1 MNRVLSHC
9 ISLIFLFAAALPAL
23 AASHNQLTEAD
34 CLKLAL
40 QKHPDIIQA
49 ERNLLTAQYRYQNQQ
64 LQWQPT
70 IKPLQQET
78 VLAEEKLTFNATT
91 GLEWQPQSG
100 GNINIQSSVYYDYDK
115 ALSKIF
121 DFDDKKSYL
130 TSTVISAR
138 YPLLGAD
145 KLSAPITVLSNDY
158 GYQAAIQQY
167 KTSIQNTLL
176 AVAQNYRQI
185 LMLEEQLSITQ
196 ELFKQATNRHQ
207 ALIKEV
213 QAGKK
218 AKNLIPE
225 SDVQLMQFE
234 LDVMQAQNALRKATL
249 SLQVNLGLD
258 KGTTVNFVRT
268 SFDKLEAPKPLQ
280 DLLIQAL
287 QKNPALINLK
297 NQITLQEKT
306 NKQEKSRQTLQA
318 NASAQVLLGDSPR
331 AQGNLQLSYPL
342 DTRTINLQ
350 NLTQSTSLAL
360 QKSQFLQQC
369 QDAAESLEDLYR
381 DLLYEKKSLELHK
394 KKLSLEEQ
402 NYQHL
407 LLQHRMGLISAIT
420 LNEKLNTLNN
430 NAIQITHKAINYHNK
445 LDNYAIQ
452 CSTYLKKKEQLLSQ
466 QILTNLAKTHTPFS
480 ALPSPVNN
488 TKSLCQ
494 ALLNQ

>member
-1 MNRVLSHC
+1 MKRVLFQP
-9 ISLIFLFAAALPAL
+9 SLIFFIAAALPTL
-23 AASHNQLTEAD
+23 AVSQHQLTEAD

-91 GLEWQPQSG
+91 GLEWQTQSG
-100 GNINIQSSVYYDYDK
+100 ANIHLQSSLYYDYDR
-115 ALSKIF
+115 ALSNIF
-121 DFDDKKSYL
+121 DFDDEKNYL
-130 TSTVISAR
+130 VNTVISAK

-145 KLSAPITVLSNDY
+145 KLSAPITVLSNYY

-207 ALIKEV
+207 ALVKEV

-225 SDVQLMQFE
+225 SEVQLMQFE
-234 LDVMQAQNALRKATL
+234 LDIMQAQNTLRKATL
-249 SLQVNLGLD
+249 SLQVNLGID
-258 KGTTVNFVRT
+258 KSTTINLVRT
-268 SFDKLEAPKPLQ
+268 SFDKLEAPKPVQ
-280 DLLIQAL
+280 DILMQAL
-287 QKNPALINLK
+287 QENQALINLK

-306 NKQEKSRQTLQA
+306 NKQEKSRQSLQA
-318 NASAQVLLGDSPR
+318 NASAQVLLGSEPR

-342 DTRTINLQ
+342 DNRTFNLQ
-350 NLTQSTSLAL
+350 TLTQSTSLAL

-381 DLLYEKKSLELHK
+381 DLLYEKKSLELQK

-407 LLQHRMGLISAIT
+407 LLQHKMGLIAAIT

-430 NAIQITHKAINYHNK
+430 NTIQIASKTVNYHNK

-452 CSTYLKKKEQLLSQ
+452 CSTYLKKKEHLLSQ
-466 QILTNLAKTHTPFS
+466 QMLTNLAKTHTPF
-480 ALPSPVNN
+480 ATLPPPTSN

-494 ALLNQ
+494 TLLNQ

>member
-1 MNRVLSHC
+1 MKRVLFQS
-9 ISLIFLFAAALPAL
+9 SLIFFIAAALPAL
-23 AASHNQLTEAD
+23 AVSQHQLTEAD

-78 VLAEEKLTFNATT
+78 ILAEEKLTFNATT
-91 GLEWQPQSG
+91 GLEWQFQSG
-100 GNINIQSSVYYDYDK
+100 GNINIQSSIYYDYDK
-115 ALSKIF
+115 ALSEIF
-121 DFDDKKSYL
+121 NFDDEVSYL
-130 TSTVISAR
+130 TSTIISAK

-145 KLSAPITVLSNDY
+145 KLSAPITVLSNYY

-207 ALIKEV
+207 ALVKEV

-225 SDVQLMQFE
+225 SEVQLMQFE
-234 LDVMQAQNALRKATL
+234 LDIMQAQNTLRKATL
-249 SLQVNLGLD
+249 SLQVNLGID
-258 KGTTVNFVRT
+258 KSTTINLVRT
-268 SFDKLEAPKPLQ
+268 SFNKLEAPKPVQ
-280 DLLIQAL
+280 DILMQAL
-287 QKNPALINLK
+287 QENQALINLK
-297 NQITLQEKT
+297 NQITLEEKT
-306 NKQEKSRQTLQA
+306 NKQEKSRQSLQA
-318 NASAQVLLGDSPR
+318 SASAQVLLGDSPR
-331 AQGNLQLSYPL
+331 AQGSLQLSYPL
-342 DTRTINLQ
+342 DTRTLNLQ
-350 NLTQSTSLAL
+350 TLTQSTSLAL

-381 DLLYEKKSLELHK
+381 DLLYEKKSLELQK

-407 LLQHRMGLISAIT
+407 LLQHKMGLIAAIT

-430 NAIQITHKAINYHNK
+430 NTIQIANKTINYHNK

-452 CSTYLKKKEQLLSQ
+452 CSTYLKKKEPLLSQ
-466 QILTNLAKTHTPFS
+466 QMLTNLAKKSTPFT
-480 ALPSPVNN
+480 ALPTAPKN

-494 ALLNQ
+494 ALLSQ